1 MDHRLFQRGQWTL
14 RLRER
19 WSQLTQRVTA
29 LGAPVAERARVTW
42 TKTWTEAPRWR
53 KGLALGALGVATV
66 TFLAA
71 GVLNFLSHPA
81 VTRAPVAPA
90 PVLGQSL
97 YPSAAVNG
105 HVFVRNTQGAWS
117 DVTPKASIGSKDLVA
132 AVFISDKT
140 GWVTVGH
147 RFERRN
153 DVLEAYR
160 TTDAGA
166 NWSKVALDQFG
177 SFQLSALQMT
187 FVDAQN
193 GWALASL
200 SEITNDRPGV
210 LYRTTD
216 GGANWTRIQAPIG
229 GALQFMNAT
238 TGWIIGGRVNYVRNL
253 LYITQ
258 DGGQTWTEQRI
269 DLPPD
274 AVNANIMIGA
284 PVFFSASLG
293 AIAINLETRVQIYR
307 TQDGGRTWT
316 GAYSF
321 PLQSADH
328 LALPLL
334 AARDAIGLLA
344 IGAGV
349 YATADSGA
357 TWKQL
362 PANINLGSA
371 LALGLNTQSDGWAVI
386 AKGWCP
392 AQFTSRCN
400 NTQLLTTKDGGLT
413 WAPAK

>member
-19 WSQLTQRVTA
+19 WSQIGQRIMAFV
-29 LGAPVAERARVTW
+29 APVAERAHVM
-42 TKTWTEAPRWR
+42 WTEAPRWR
-53 KGLALGALGVATV
+53 KGLALGALGIATATLIAAGVVNLRSRATV
-66 TFLAA
+66 T
-71 GVLNFLSHPA
+71 
-81 VTRAPVAPA
+81 TAPVVSAPA
-90 PVLGQSL
+90 LGQSL
-97 YPSAAVNG
+97 YPSAMVNG

-117 DVTPKASIGSKDLVA
+117 DVTPKASISSKDLVA
-132 AVFISDKT
+132 AVFITDKI

-153 DVLEAYR
+153 DTLEAYR
-160 TTDAGA
+160 TTDGGA
-166 NWSKVALDQFG
+166 NWSKVALDQFN

-187 FVDAQN
+187 FVSAQD

-229 GALQFMNAT
+229 GAIQFANAT

-253 LYITQ
+253 LYLTQ
-258 DGGQTWTEQRI
+258 DGGLTWTEQQI
-269 DLPPD
+269 DLPSD
-274 AVNANIMIGA
+274 AATANIMIGA
-284 PVFFSASLG
+284 PVFFSARSG
-293 AIAINLETRVQIYR
+293 AIAVNLETRVQIYR
-307 TQDGGRTWT
+307 TEDGGLTWT
-316 GAYSF
+316 GVYSF
-321 PLQSADH
+321 PLQSTDQM
-328 LALPLL
+328 ALPIL
-334 AARDAIGLLA
+334 AAHDANGLLA
-344 IGAGV
+344 IGAEV
-349 YATADSGA
+349 YATTDSGA

-362 PANINLGSA
+362 AANTNLGSA
-371 LALGLNTQSDGWAVI
+371 LALALNTKSDGWAVI

-413 WAPAK
+413 WTPAK

>member
-1 MDHRLFQRGQWTL
+1 MDHRLFQHGRWTL

-19 WSQLTQRVTA
+19 WNQFSQWIMA
-29 LGAPVAERARVTW
+29 LVAPVAERARVTW
-42 TKTWTEAPRWR
+42 IESPRWSKR
-53 KGLALGALGVATV
+53 LALGALGIATV
-66 TFLAA
+66 MVIAA
-71 GVLNFLSHPA
+71 GIVNFRARPT

-90 PVLGQSL
+90 PVLGQSSL
-97 YPSAAVNG
+97 YPSAVVNG
-105 HVFVRNTQGAWS
+105 HVFVRNTQGAWN

-132 AVFISDKT
+132 AVFINDKT

-153 DVLEAYR
+153 DTLEAYR
-160 TTDAGA
+160 TTDGGA
-166 NWSKVALDQFG
+166 NWSKVALDQFN

-187 FVDAQN
+187 FVNAQD

-216 GGANWTRIQAPIG
+216 SGATWTRSQAPIG
-229 GALQFMNAT
+229 GALQFLNAT

-258 DGGQTWTEQRI
+258 DGGQTWAGQRL
-269 DLPPD
+269 DLPLD
-274 AVNANIMIGA
+274 AATANIMIGA
-284 PVFFSASLG
+284 PTFFSATTG
-293 AIAINLETRVQIYR
+293 AIAVNLEQRVQIYR
-307 TQDGGRTWT
+307 TEDGGLTWT
-316 GAYSF
+316 GVYSF
-321 PLQSADH
+321 PLQPNDH
-328 LALPLL
+328 MALPIL
-334 AARDAIGLLA
+334 AAHDANGLLA

-357 TWKQL
+357 SWKQV
-362 PANINLGSA
+362 PANTNLGSA
-371 LALGLNTQSDGWAVI
+371 LALGLNTNSAGWAVI

-400 NTQLLTTKDGGLT
+400 NTQLLITKDGVVWT
-413 WAPAK
+413 PVK